1 MIVPILVSLLV
12 IVSIGT
18 IDATNSEEKEYL
30 NGPQYWWNTEQF
42 DLFPLK
48 QEYEHKRYK
57 RSYNSDYANNLIKPI
72 YGYKSYLGCVAIA
85 RTATD
90 TWCYDNCLQGF
101 CPKEVC
107 RCSGDVYNSKYIIK
121 NAYGHNYDYGSKYQH
136 LPIYGHKTIYQH
148 TSYGK
153 KYQPT
158 YGHNF
163 GQTKSLQT
171 SNEEQIEPR
180 FEQQT
185 EDF

>member
-1 MIVPILVSLLV
+1 MCGHS
-12 IVSIGT
+12 
-18 IDATNSEEKEYL
+18 TNSYRL
-30 NGPQYWWNTEQF
+30 
-42 DLFPLK
+42 
-48 QEYEHKRYK
+48 YEHVFCVLLIYFFFILFN
-57 RSYNSDYANNLIKPI
+57 YN
-72 YGYKSYLGCVAIA
+72 
-85 RTATD
+85 TD

-171 SNEEQIEPR
+171 SNVEQIEPR